1 MPADDNKVDPD
12 IAMTDQNTDANA
24 RQIEFWNGEHGV
36 SWAQYADIVDIMFS
50 AITDAVL
57 AAADIRTGDRVLD
70 LGCGNGGTTL
80 AAAGLVTPIGSV
92 TAVDI
97 SAPMIERAKE
107 RSAATGLTNVT
118 YVLGDATTCPF
129 EPQSVDKLISRLGSM
144 FFEDPESAF
153 RNMLPALAPG
163 ARVALGV
170 WRGPRENQWAMG
182 PVAAAKEFLEMP
194 PRPGPTDPGPFSFA
208 DPDRVK
214 SVLGAA
220 GLQDVELA
228 PLDFQIP
235 LGNTLDEALNFVME
249 MGPLSAP
256 LATVTGDKRDMAIEA
271 ITGVLKDNQG
281 ADGIVRLAG
290 ACWIVTAGAP

>member
-1 MPADDNKVDPD
+1 
-12 IAMTDQNTDANA
+12 MTEQNTEANA
-24 RQIEFWNGEHGV
+24 GQIEFWNGDHGV

-50 AITDAVL
+50 AITDSVL
-57 AAADIRTGDRVLD
+57 DAAEIGTGDRVLD

-80 AAAGLVTPIGSV
+80 AAANRVTPIGNV

-107 RSAATGLTNVT
+107 RSAAAGLTNVT
-118 YVLGDATTCPF
+118 YMLGDAATYPF
-129 EPQSVDKLISRLGSM
+129 AAGSFDKLISRLGSM
-144 FFEDPESAF
+144 FFENPETAF
-153 RNMLPALAPG
+153 RNMLPALASG
-163 ARVALGV
+163 ATVALGV

-220 GLQDVELA
+220 GLQDIELA

-256 LATVTGDKRDMAIEA
+256 LATVTGDNRDKAIEA
-271 ITGVLKDNQG
+271 ITKVLKDNQG
-281 ADGIVRLAG
+281 ADGVVHLAG
-290 ACWIVTAGAP
+290 ACWIVTARAP